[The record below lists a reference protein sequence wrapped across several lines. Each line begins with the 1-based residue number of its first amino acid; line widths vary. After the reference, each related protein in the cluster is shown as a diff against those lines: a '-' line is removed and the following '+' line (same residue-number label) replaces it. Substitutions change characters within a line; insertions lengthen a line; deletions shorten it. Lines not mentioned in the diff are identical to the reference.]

1 MKIEVRCVGTLLQ
14 DLKHGL
20 RILVKSPGFTAV
32 AVLTL
37 ALGIGASTAVFSIVN
52 AILLKRLPYPH
63 AEQIVIPWR
72 QVPPQLNLGYDDIP
86 WGLLDFRRM
95 LADSKTFQ
103 QLGAFKSDAFV
114 LTGAGE
120 PVRLDGL
127 RASAGFFPALGVQP
141 ALGRVFS
148 LEEDTPGHEH
158 EVLLSYGLWRER
170 FGADPG
176 ILGRVVA
183 LNGEAYTVTGV
194 MPAGFSFPRK
204 EEMPGSFEFPREAA
218 LWVPLAL
225 PAAKLHTDDPDDLAV
240 IGRLRP
246 GATIPQAQAE
256 MNIFARRME
265 TEILR
270 GKGWFNSRVTPLSR
284 QVAGNTERPL
294 LLLLAAIGVVL
305 LIACAN
311 VANLLLSR
319 SLGRRKEFTLRA
331 ALGAGRMRLVRQL
344 LTESIV
350 LAFLGGILGIAL
362 AEAGIYFVK
371 AFGPPNIPRLREVSL
386 DFRVF
391 AFAIAGTLASGILFG
406 LAPALGAARENLVE
420 ALKEGGQRA
429 GGSLAG
435 ARVRNALLVSE
446 VSLAFVLVV
455 AAALLVQTFSHLLR
469 VDPGFNPTR
478 VLTFELSLPAA
489 KYADTDHIVTLYRG
503 VLDRLRAAPGVESAG
518 LVRTVPMGGAA
529 DGSGIR
535 IPGKERGDYTS
546 GPFAEYTIVSPG
558 YFSAVG
564 TPLLRG
570 RDFLD
575 SDTADSMQVTIIS
588 SAMAKKFWPGEDPI
602 GKQVGPGSS
611 RYPVATIVGIA
622 ADVKHLSLREESG
635 PEMYVLYNQKIW
647 PSLLTMQFAVRTK
660 ADPASVT
667 AGARAAI
674 RSVDP
679 DLPIAKVAPL
689 TLLVEDSLTQPRFSV
704 LLLGA
709 FGVLA
714 LILASIGIYGVIS
727 YSVSQRTREIGVRV
741 ALGAQRRN
749 VLGLVLGQGARLAAL
764 GIVIG
769 LIAAFV
775 VTRLMASLLF
785 GVRTT
790 DPLTFVGV
798 PVVLLGVALAACYV
812 PARRAM
818 RVDPMVALRYE

>member
-1 MKIEVRCVGTLLQ
+1 MLTLWQ
-14 DLKHGL
+14 DLRFGVRML
-20 RILVKSPGFTAV
+20 RKSPSFTAV

-37 ALGIGASTAVFSIVN
+37 ALGIGASTAVFSLVN
-52 AILLKRLPYPH
+52 AILLKPLPYPRS
-63 AEQIVIPWR
+63 EQLVIPWR
-72 QVPPQLNLGYDDIP
+72 QVPPQLNLGYDEIP
-86 WGLLDFRRM
+86 WGLMDFRRM
-95 LADSKTFQ
+95 LADSKMFQ
-103 QLGAFKSDAFV
+103 NLGAFKSDSFI
-114 LTGAGE
+114 LTGAGD
-120 PVRLDGL
+120 PAKLDGL
-127 RASAGFFPALGVQP
+127 RASAEFFPALGVQP
-141 ALGRVFS
+141 VLGRAFTP
-148 LEEDTPGHEH
+148 EEDQPGHEH
-158 EVLLSYGLWRER
+158 EVLLSYGLWREH

-176 ILGRVVA
+176 ILGRSLE
-183 LNGEAYTVTGV
+183 LNGAAYTVIGV
-194 MPAGFSFPRK
+194 MPPGFAFPRK

-225 PAAKLHTDDPDDLAV
+225 PAAKLHPDDPDELAV

-246 GATIPQAQAE
+246 GATIEQAQAE
-256 MNIFARRME
+256 MNVFARRME
-265 TEILR
+265 TEIPR
-270 GKGWFNSRVTPLSR
+270 GKGWFNSRVTPLAR
-284 QVAGNTERPL
+284 QVAGDTRRPL
-294 LLLLAAIGVVL
+294 LLVLAAIGVVL

-319 SLGRRKEFTLRA
+319 SLWRRKEFTLRA
-331 ALGAGRMRLVRQL
+331 ALGAGHGRLVRQL
-344 LTESIV
+344 LTESV
-350 LAFLGGILGIAL
+350 LLALVAGVAGLLL

-371 AFGPPNIPRLREVSL
+371 AFGPSNIPRLREVSL

-406 LAPALGAARENLVE
+406 LAPAFGAGRENLVE
-420 ALKEGGQRA
+420 TLKEGGQRA

-435 ARVRNALLVSE
+435 ARIRSVLLISE

-455 AAALLVQTFSHLLR
+455 AAGLLVQTFFHLLS

-478 VLTFELSLPAA
+478 VLTFELSLPGT
-489 KYADTDHIVTLYRG
+489 KYADTDHIVALYRNA
-503 VLDRLRAAPGVESAG
+503 LERLRAVPGVESAG

-529 DGSGIR
+529 DSTGIR
-535 IPGKERGDYTS
+535 IPGKARGDYTA

-575 SDTADSMQVTIIS
+575 SDTTDSGQVTVIS

-602 GKQVGPGSS
+602 GKQVGPGSA
-611 RYPVATIVGIA
+611 RYPVATIIGIA
-622 ADVKHLSLREESG
+622 ADVKHLSVREKPG

-667 AGARAAI
+667 AGTREAI

-689 TLLVEDSLTQPRFSV
+689 AVIVKDSLTQSRFSM
-704 LLLGA
+704 LLLSA
-709 FGVLA
+709 FGALA

-727 YSVSQRTREIGVRV
+727 YSVGQRTREIGVRIAV
-741 ALGAQRRN
+741 GAQRRN
-749 VLGLVLGQGARLAAL
+749 VLGLVLGQGARLAGL
-764 GIVIG
+764 GIAIG
-769 LIAAFV
+769 LVAAIG
-775 VTRLMASLLF
+775 VTRLMASPLF
-785 GVRTT
+785 GVAPR
-790 DPLTFVGV
+790 DPLTFFAV
-798 PVVLLGVALAACYV
+798 PVLLMAIALLACYI

-818 RVDPMVALRYE
+818 RVDPMVALRSE

>member
-1 MKIEVRCVGTLLQ
+1 VRTLWQ
-14 DLKHGL
+14 DLRFGVRML
-20 RILVKSPGFTAV
+20 RKSPGFTAV

-37 ALGIGASTAVFSIVN
+37 ALGIGASTAVFSLVN
-52 AILLKRLPYPH
+52 AILLKPLPYPRS
-63 AEQIVIPWR
+63 EQLVIPWR
-72 QVPPQLNLGYDDIP
+72 QVPPQLNLGYDEIP
-86 WGLLDFRRM
+86 WGLMDFRRM
-95 LADSKTFQ
+95 LADSKMFQ
-103 QLGAFKSDAFV
+103 DLGAFKSDSFL
-114 LTGAGE
+114 LTGAGD
-120 PVRLDGL
+120 PAKLDGL
-127 RASAGFFPALGVQP
+127 RASAEFFPALGVQP
-141 ALGRVFS
+141 VLGRAFTP
-148 LEEDTPGHEH
+148 EEDQPGHEH
-158 EVLLSYGLWRER
+158 EVLLSYGLWREH

-176 ILGRVVA
+176 ILGRSLE
-183 LNGEAYTVTGV
+183 LNGAAYTVIGV
-194 MPAGFSFPRK
+194 MPPGFAFPRK

-218 LWVPLAL
+218 LWAPLAL
-225 PAAKLHTDDPDDLAV
+225 PATKLHQDDPDELAV

-246 GATIPQAQAE
+246 GATIEQAQAE
-256 MNIFARRME
+256 MNVFARRME
-265 TEILR
+265 TEIPR
-270 GKGWFNSRVTPLSR
+270 GKGWFNSRVTPLTR
-284 QVAGNTERPL
+284 QVAGDTRRPL
-294 LLLLAAIGVVL
+294 LLVLAAIGVVL

-319 SLGRRKEFTLRA
+319 SLGRRKEFMLRA
-331 ALGAGRMRLVRQL
+331 ALGAGHGRLVRQL
-344 LTESIV
+344 LTESV
-350 LAFLGGILGIAL
+350 LLALVAGMAGLLL
-362 AEAGIYFVK
+362 AEAGIYFVQ
-371 AFGPPNIPRLREVSL
+371 AFGPSNIPRLREVSL

-406 LAPALGAARENLVE
+406 LAPAFGAGRENLVE
-420 ALKEGGQRA
+420 TLKEGGQRA

-435 ARVRNALLVSE
+435 ARIRSALLISE
-446 VSLAFVLVV
+446 VALAFVLVV
-455 AAALLVQTFSHLLR
+455 AAGLLVQTFFHLLS

-478 VLTFELSLPAA
+478 VLTFELSLPGT
-489 KYADTDHIVTLYRG
+489 KYTDTDHIVALYRNA
-503 VLDRLRAAPGVESAG
+503 LERLRAVPGVESAG

-529 DGSGIR
+529 DSTGIR
-535 IPGKERGDYTS
+535 IPGKARGDYTA

-575 SDTADSMQVTIIS
+575 SDTTDSGQVTVIS

-602 GKQVGPGSS
+602 GKQVGPGSA
-611 RYPVATIVGIA
+611 RYPVATIIGIA
-622 ADVKHLSLREESG
+622 ADVKHLSVREEPG

-660 ADPASVT
+660 ADPASVN
-667 AGARAAI
+667 AGTREAI

-689 TLLVEDSLTQPRFSV
+689 TVIVKDSLTQSRFSM

-709 FGVLA
+709 FGALA

-727 YSVSQRTREIGVRV
+727 YSVGQRTREIGVRM

-749 VLGLVLGQGARLAAL
+749 VLGLVLGQGARLAGL
-764 GIVIG
+764 GIAIG
-769 LIAAFV
+769 LVAAIG

-785 GVRTT
+785 GVAPR
-790 DPLTFVGV
+790 DPLTFFAV
-798 PVVLLGVALAACYV
+798 PVLLMAIALLACYI

>member
-1 MKIEVRCVGTLLQ
+1 MLTLWQ
-14 DLKHGL
+14 DLRFGVRML
-20 RILVKSPGFTAV
+20 RKSPGFTAV

-37 ALGIGASTAVFSIVN
+37 ALGIGASTAVFSLVN
-52 AILLKRLPYPH
+52 AILLKPLPYPRS
-63 AEQIVIPWR
+63 EQLVIPWR
-72 QVPPQLNLGYDDIP
+72 QVPPQLNLGYDEIP
-86 WGLLDFRRM
+86 WGLMDFRRM
-95 LADSKTFQ
+95 LADSKMFQ
-103 QLGAFKSDAFV
+103 DLGAFKSDSFI
-114 LTGAGE
+114 LTGAGD
-120 PVRLDGL
+120 PAKLDGL
-127 RASAGFFPALGVQP
+127 RASAEFFPALGVQP
-141 ALGRVFS
+141 VLGRAFTP
-148 LEEDTPGHEH
+148 EEDQPGHEH
-158 EVLLSYGLWRER
+158 EVLLSYGLWREH

-176 ILGRVVA
+176 ILGRSLE
-183 LNGEAYTVTGV
+183 LNGAAYTVIGV
-194 MPAGFSFPRK
+194 TPPGFAFPRK

-225 PAAKLHTDDPDDLAV
+225 PAAKLHADDPDELAV

-246 GATIPQAQAE
+246 GATIEQAQAE
-256 MNIFARRME
+256 MNVFARRME
-265 TEILR
+265 TEIPR
-270 GKGWFNSRVTPLSR
+270 GKGWFNSRVTPLTR
-284 QVAGNTERPL
+284 QVAGDTRRPL
-294 LLLLAAIGVVL
+294 LLVLAAIGVVL

-319 SLGRRKEFTLRA
+319 SLVRRKEFMLRA
-331 ALGAGRMRLVRQL
+331 ALGAGHGRLVRQL
-344 LTESIV
+344 LTESV
-350 LAFLGGILGIAL
+350 LLALVAGMAGLLL
-362 AEAGIYFVK
+362 AEAGIYFVQ
-371 AFGPPNIPRLREVSL
+371 AFGPSNIPRLREVSL

-406 LAPALGAARENLVE
+406 LAPAFGAGRENLVE
-420 ALKEGGQRA
+420 TLKEGGQRA

-435 ARVRNALLVSE
+435 ARIRSALLISE
-446 VSLAFVLVV
+446 VALAFVLVV
-455 AAALLVQTFSHLLR
+455 AAGLLVQTFFHLLS

-478 VLTFELSLPAA
+478 VLTFELSLPGT
-489 KYADTDHIVTLYRG
+489 KYTDTDHIVALYRNA
-503 VLDRLRAAPGVESAG
+503 LERLRAVPGVESAG

-529 DGSGIR
+529 DSTGIR
-535 IPGKERGDYTS
+535 IPGKARGDYTA

-575 SDTADSMQVTIIS
+575 SDTTDSGQVTVIS

-602 GKQVGPGSS
+602 GKQVGPGSA
-611 RYPVATIVGIA
+611 RYPVATIIGIA
-622 ADVKHLSLREESG
+622 ADVKHLSVREEPG

-667 AGARAAI
+667 AGTREAI

-689 TLLVEDSLTQPRFSV
+689 TVIVKDSLTQSRFSM

-709 FGVLA
+709 FGALA

-727 YSVSQRTREIGVRV
+727 YSVGRRTREIGVRM

-749 VLGLVLGQGARLAAL
+749 VLGLVLGQGARLAGL
-764 GIVIG
+764 GIAIG
-769 LIAAFV
+769 LVAAIG

-785 GVRTT
+785 GVAPR
-790 DPLTFVGV
+790 DPLTFFAV
-798 PVVLLGVALAACYV
+798 PVLLMAIALLACYI